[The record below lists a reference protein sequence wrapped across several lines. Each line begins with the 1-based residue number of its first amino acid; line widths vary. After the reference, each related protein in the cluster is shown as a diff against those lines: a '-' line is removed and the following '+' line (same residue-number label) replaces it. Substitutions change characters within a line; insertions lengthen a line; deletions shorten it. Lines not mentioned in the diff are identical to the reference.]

1 MKNDELTKIF
11 LEFDFSSRDELLCL
25 EQIFKRDL
33 KKTPQSENSLIFQ
46 KLLNQI
52 NTPEVNPN
60 MPIGKKLTLGDRD
73 PRTGHIRGSIGL
85 KSSKIFCSGPSRSWT
100 GPRSVLVQGALIIAS
115 INRTSV
121 MEILKNMNLELIAK
135 GKIIQR
141 LSILLPKNP
150 KMTHELV
157 HFVDQISSED
167 FVRFL
172 DADWLKELLSLLIS
186 NLQSKQTELLNL
198 TWPLLARLVTKIG

>member
-1 MKNDELTKIF
+1 
-11 LEFDFSSRDELLCL
+11 
-25 EQIFKRDL
+25 
-33 KKTPQSENSLIFQ
+33 
-46 KLLNQI
+46 
-52 NTPEVNPN
+52 
-60 MPIGKKLTLGDRD
+60 
-73 PRTGHIRGSIGL
+73 
-85 KSSKIFCSGPSRSWT
+85 
-100 GPRSVLVQGALIIAS
+100 
-115 INRTSV
+115 

-150 KMTHELV
+150 KMTQELV
-157 HFVDQISSED
+157 HFVDQISPED

-172 DADWLKELLSLLIS
+172 DADWLKELLNLLIS

>member
-1 MKNDELTKIF
+1 
-11 LEFDFSSRDELLCL
+11 
-25 EQIFKRDL
+25 
-33 KKTPQSENSLIFQ
+33 
-46 KLLNQI
+46 
-52 NTPEVNPN
+52 
-60 MPIGKKLTLGDRD
+60 
-73 PRTGHIRGSIGL
+73 
-85 KSSKIFCSGPSRSWT
+85 
-100 GPRSVLVQGALIIAS
+100 
-115 INRTSV
+115 

-141 LSILLPKNP
+141 LSILLSKNP
-150 KMTHELV
+150 KITQELV
-157 HFVDQISSED
+157 HFVDQISPED